1 MKDKWKF
8 YKDAGNQW
16 RWQRTAPNGNI
27 IGASTE
33 CYKNKA
39 DCAGNARRNGWKD

>member
-1 MKDKWKF
+1 MNDKWKF
-8 YKDAGNQW
+8 YKDAENQW

-33 CYKNKA
+33 GYKNKT
-39 DCAGNARRNGWKD
+39 DCVGNARRNGWKD